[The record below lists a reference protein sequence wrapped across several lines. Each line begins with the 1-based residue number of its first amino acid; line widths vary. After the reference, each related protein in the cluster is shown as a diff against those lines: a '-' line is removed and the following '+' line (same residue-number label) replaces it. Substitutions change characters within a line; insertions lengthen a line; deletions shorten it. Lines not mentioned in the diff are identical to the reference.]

1 MGKYTQIVCA
11 KRYTDSNQKKPGIDI
26 LIADKIGFKGKFEI
40 RIKEEHFMMIKV
52 LIQQEEITCT

>member
-26 LIADKIGFKGKFEI
+26 LIADKMGFKAKIEI
-40 RIKEEHFMMIKV
+40 RIKEKHFIMIKV

>member
-26 LIADKIGFKGKFEI
+26 LIADKIEKKYYQMEFI
-40 RIKEEHFMMIKV
+40 V
-52 LIQQEEITCT
+52 C

>member
-40 RIKEEHFMMIKV
+40 RIKEEHFITIKV

>member
-1 MGKYTQIVCA
+1 MGKYTQIVCT

-26 LIADKIGFKGKFEI
+26 LRADKIGFKGKFEI

>member
-26 LIADKIGFKGKFEI
+26 LIADKMGFKAKIEI
-40 RIKEEHFMMIKV
+40 RIKEKQAAKSFE
-52 LIQQEEITCT
+52 